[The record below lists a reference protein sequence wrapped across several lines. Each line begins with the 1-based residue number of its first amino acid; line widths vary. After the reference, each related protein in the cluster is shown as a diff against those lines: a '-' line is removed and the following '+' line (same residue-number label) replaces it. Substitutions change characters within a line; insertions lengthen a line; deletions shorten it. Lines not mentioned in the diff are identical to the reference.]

1 MNVTIILANEL
12 AEFLESHGVLEQY
25 KKNIENDAMF
35 RLIVAIG
42 VREFAVTEIGN
53 GFLWEKS
60 PEGHDFWDEL
70 NNEYSKVLMFQLQ
83 KN

>member
-1 MNVTIILANEL
+1 MNVTIIIASEL
-12 AEFLESHGVLEQY
+12 AEFLETRGVLEQY
-25 KKNIENDAMF
+25 KRNIENDAMF

-42 VREFAVTEIGN
+42 VREFYVTEVGS

-60 PEGHDFWDEL
+60 PEGHNFWAEL
-70 NNEYSKVLMFQLQ
+70 HHEYSKVSMLQLQ